1 MTHDELLAK
10 IDEMDGILYIHN
22 ETFAGMG
29 KGDKALLALR
39 AVIELHKIILI
50 KHLDDTDWYSCQACG
65 GIEYPCETI
74 EAIEK
79 ELG

>member
-10 IDEMDGILYIHN
+10 IEWKKEDYYADDQSL
-22 ETFAGMG
+22 
-29 KGDKALLALR
+29 DALR
-39 AVIELHKIILI
+39 AVVELHKIILV

-65 GIEYPCETI
+65 GTEYPCETI

-79 ELG
+79 ELK